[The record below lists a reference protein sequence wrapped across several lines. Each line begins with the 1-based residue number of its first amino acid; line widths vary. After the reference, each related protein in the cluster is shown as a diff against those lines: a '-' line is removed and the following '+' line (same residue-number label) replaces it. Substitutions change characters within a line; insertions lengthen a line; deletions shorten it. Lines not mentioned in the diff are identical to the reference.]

1 MKFMLLAMHPCE
13 ASFLNGVIL
22 FQRIVK
28 LFGWS
33 VVHTRQA
40 KNTGNKIKPTFE
52 NYVCGITPNEQE
64 LDESI
69 EFGEFG
75 LAEIDV

>member
-1 MKFMLLAMHPCE
+1 MHSCE

-28 LFGWS
+28 FFGWS
-33 VVHTRQA
+33 VLYPRQA
-40 KNTGNKIKPTFE
+40 KNTGNKIEPTFE

-64 LDESI
+64 FDESI